1 VAFNPMA
8 MGGRTVL
15 VTGASSG
22 IGRETAI
29 LLSQLEARVVLA
41 GRDRDR
47 LQAALEALEGSGHSA
62 ESFDLSAG
70 DGIPAWIKGIVG
82 RTGPL
87 DGVVHSAGVIELA
100 PVRTLDCGQID
111 RIMNVNL
118 DAALMLARGFRQK
131 GCHGAQASM
140 VTISSVAALRAQ
152 PGLAAY
158 AASKAALL
166 GMTRSLA
173 LELARDGIRVN
184 CVAAG
189 LVASEMARELDQN
202 SAEGTDRERNAHP
215 LGLGKPRDIA
225 NAIAFLL
232 SDAARW
238 ITGSTMA
245 VDGGYSA

>member
-1 VAFNPMA
+1 MA

-41 GRDRDR
+41 GRNRDR
-47 LQAALEALEGSGHSA
+47 LQGALEALEGSGHSA
-62 ESFDLSAG
+62 ESFDLSEG
-70 DGIPAWIKGIVG
+70 DSIPAWIKGIVA

-87 DGVVHSAGVIELA
+87 DGLVHSAGVIELA
-100 PVRTLDCGQID
+100 PVRTLDCGQIG
-111 RIMNVNL
+111 RIMNINL

-131 GCHGAQASM
+131 GCHSAQASM

-158 AASKAALL
+158 SASKAALL

-184 CVAAG
+184 SVAAG

-202 SAEGTDRERNAHP
+202 SAGGTDRERNAHP